1 MQPVRPRAA
10 TQRRL
15 GMIARHPIRQK
26 TSSPAVSD
34 RWDLTHLVKNPLND
48 LARHLEALDEQV
60 VQVESAR
67 PRLQATMAS
76 SDFRSIL
83 TLTESIAESSAR
95 LGAFA

>member
-1 MQPVRPRAA
+1 MVAKRPVR
-10 TQRRL
+10 
-15 GMIARHPIRQK
+15 HK
-26 TSSPAVSD
+26 TSSPITSD

-48 LARHLEALDEQV
+48 LDRHLKALEAQV

-83 TLTESIAESSAR
+83 TLTESIAGSSAK
-95 LGAFA
+95 LGAF